1 MICIVE
7 TIQILD
13 KIHNIRNSK
22 SAVKNKVMQLYLK
35 NHLGAIQ
42 NKTHGLLLILKEVQ
56 S

>member
-1 MICIVE
+1 M
-7 TIQILD
+7 QILD
-13 KIHNIRNSK
+13 QIDNIRNSK
-22 SAVKNKVMQLYLK
+22 SVAQNKVMKLYLK